1 MTLLEVQR
9 QMLRAISR
17 PFIGSDPIF
26 CDADA
31 DFIKPNSRLSPAERL
46 EIYGRSYWFRV
57 LDALYEDFPGL
68 NAVLGP
74 NVFNRLSRAYLSDCT
89 SQSFTLR
96 NLGSRLADWLARNP
110 KYAGN
115 RHAIALD
122 MARLEW
128 AHIEAFD
135 NAGKRVFG
143 PEDLT
148 ELGPDFRAVLQ
159 PHVRLLALRYLVD
172 DLRIQVNERRI
183 TRIQA
188 SRLRRSRLFV
198 AVYRLNDSVYYRRL
212 EPREHRLLGAIGEG
226 YSIEAAIRRA
236 FSNGSA
242 SPGQQQSM
250 LERWFA
256 VWAQLGWLCAEGDA
270 VEEVH

>member
-188 SRLRRSRLFV
+188 SRLRRSRLFTV
-198 AVYRLNDSVYYRRL
+198 GSNLASIACLAPSVRDIRLRRQSA
-212 EPREHRLLGAIGEG
+212 EHLATAPLRQGNSSQCLRDGSPYGRNLA
-226 YSIEAAIRRA
+226 
-236 FSNGSA
+236 GSA
-242 SPGQQQSM
+242 RRETQ
-250 LERWFA
+250 
-256 VWAQLGWLCAEGDA
+256 
-270 VEEVH
+270 